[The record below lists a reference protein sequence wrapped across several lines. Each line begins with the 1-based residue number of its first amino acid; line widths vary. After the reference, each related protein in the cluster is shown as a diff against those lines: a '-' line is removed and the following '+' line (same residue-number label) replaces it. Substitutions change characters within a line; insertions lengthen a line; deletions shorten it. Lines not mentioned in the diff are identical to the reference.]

1 MTDNGNVALAEL
13 RDGPLYRFADWPNPA
28 VPNGRI
34 GVYTIWHGDQLIY
47 VGMAGRALVPS
58 SDTSEPVSAKLSGLP
73 SRLASHASGRR
84 SGDQFCVYV
93 FDRLVLPTLSR
104 QQIQEA
110 ARGQL
115 SLDDLTRQLIRQSF
129 GYRFT
134 LLSDA
139 AMARAV
145 ERDIQRDGLVGQPP
159 LLNPLRRTSRS
170 APLELRNRGEP
181 FSHRRTL
188 LTDLLT
194 TAVDDPGY
202 SWITHRPAT
211 SVSRLIR

>member
-1 MTDNGNVALAEL
+1 MINNRNVALAEL

-34 GVYTIWHGDQLIY
+34 GAYTVWRGDQLIY
-47 VGMAGRALVPS
+47 VGMAGRAIGPN
-58 SDTSEPVSAKLSGLP
+58 SDMTEPISAKLTGLR
-73 SRLASHASGRR
+73 SRLTSHASGRR

-110 ARGQL
+110 TRGQL

-129 GYRFT
+129 SYRFT

-139 AMARAV
+139 AMAHTV

-159 LLNPLRRTSRS
+159 LLNPHRRTSKTN
-170 APLELRNRGEP
+170 ALGTPP
-181 FSHRRTL
+181 
-188 LTDLLT
+188 
-194 TAVDDPGY
+194 
-202 SWITHRPAT
+202 
-211 SVSRLIR
+211 